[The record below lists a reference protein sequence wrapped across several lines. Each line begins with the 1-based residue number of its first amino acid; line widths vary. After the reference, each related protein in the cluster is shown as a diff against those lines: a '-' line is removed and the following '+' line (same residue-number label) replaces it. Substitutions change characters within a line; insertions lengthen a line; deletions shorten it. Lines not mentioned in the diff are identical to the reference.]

1 MKKILFL
8 CFLFTALVVPA
19 QTVKLNIN
27 ACRVLYNPFYHKA
40 YVAVESLDPVYPQM
54 ILQIDPI
61 SGAVEKQISLPNN
74 PQIIRQSA
82 DQQYLYV
89 SYQWKPDIMK
99 INLQDFTIVAT
110 IGTEGMDVVDM
121 AVMPANANT
130 LIVIRGHGEYPDDM
144 VMYKNGIKQARKL
157 NLTYSSFSALCIK
170 NDGSKLY
177 MHNRISTGYEG
188 QLVNIY
194 DDGVEAVGK
203 IWDYMITGFS
213 FIKNNNNLIYNESG
227 KVLEVFNDS
236 IPKIIGRM
244 PTGRISDYGRAG
256 YEYSPIHQ
264 CYVFGHTYDYK
275 GYISFF
281 HGKHYN
287 YQGSYL
293 LSGQLEIIY
302 DMAIV
307 DQNHF
312 ILVGLKYSG
321 ENKCLL
327 LYAAESKNKVFL
339 QSRPAEAEQ
348 NSKQGHRWGVSSG
361 KDRGL

>member
-8 CFLFTALVVPA
+8 CFLLTAFVTPA

-27 ACRVLYNPFYHKA
+27 ASRVVYNPLYHKA
-40 YVAVESLDPVYPQM
+40 YVAVESLDPVYPKT
-54 ILQIDPI
+54 ILQLDPI
-61 SGAVEKQISLPNN
+61 SGVVEKQISLPND
-74 PQIIRQSA
+74 PLIIRQSA

-89 SYQWKPDIMK
+89 SFKWEPDIMK
-99 INLQDFTIVAT
+99 INLQNFTVDGI

-121 AVMPANANT
+121 AIMPADANT
-130 LIVIRGHGEYPDDM
+130 LIVIRGDGGYPDDM
-144 VMYKNGIKQARKL
+144 VMYKNGIKQARMM
-157 NLTYSSFSALCIK
+157 NLAYSSFSALCIK

-213 FIKNNNNLIYNESG
+213 FIKNHDDLIYNESG
-227 KVLEVFNDS
+227 KVLEAFNDS
-236 IPKIIGRM
+236 IPKLIGRM
-244 PTGRISDYGRAG
+244 PIGRISDYSRAG

-264 CYVFGHTYDYK
+264 CYVFGHTYEYK

-281 HGKHYN
+281 HGEHYN

-307 DQNHF
+307 DQDHF

-321 ENKCLL
+321 ENNCLL

-339 QSRPAEAEQ
+339 QSKPAEAEQ
-348 NSKQGHRWGVSSG
+348 NSNQGHPWGVSTG
-361 KDRGL
+361 TD